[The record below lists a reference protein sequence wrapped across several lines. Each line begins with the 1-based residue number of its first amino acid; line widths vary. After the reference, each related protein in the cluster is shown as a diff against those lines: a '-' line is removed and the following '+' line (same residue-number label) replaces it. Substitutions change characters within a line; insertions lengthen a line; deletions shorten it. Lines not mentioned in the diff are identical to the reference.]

1 LGGDTTTIISPLSY
15 NDDKWHTIE
24 ASRDGKKS
32 ILKIDG
38 EIIDSGVCNGIGT
51 DLQVG
56 ITIYYIVTFIVI
68 YLYIV
73 SNMYNSFIPQFFNMI
88 DV

>member
-1 LGGDTTTIISPLSY
+1 LGGDTTSLISPLSY

-38 EIIDSGVCNGIGT
+38 EIIESGVCNGIGT

-56 ITIYYIVTFIVI
+56 ITICYMVTLSIIF
-68 YLYIV
+68 
-73 SNMYNSFIPQFFNMI
+73 
-88 DV
+88 

>member
-1 LGGDTTTIISPLSY
+1 MGGDTTKIISPLSY

-24 ASRDGKKS
+24 ASRDGKQS

-51 DLQVG
+51 DLQVS
-56 ITIYYIVTFIVI
+56 ITIYYIVTFIVMCI
-68 YLYIV
+68 IVLYH
-73 SNMYNSFIPQFFNMI
+73 NF
-88 DV
+88 

>member
-1 LGGDTTTIISPLSY
+1 LGGDTSTLISPLLY

-24 ASRDGKKS
+24 ASRDGKNF

-68 YLYIV
+68 YLHIV
-73 SNMYNSFIPQFFNMI
+73 IVCYSLKPHFFDMI